1 MRIVTALCLS
11 LGLLSTACTTPDGRP
26 DPGATLG
33 LAAGLAAVGG
43 LVYLATQ
50 NDGGNRNHGYHRG
63 GYRSSGYG
71 YGGGYRGRGYR

>member
-1 MRIVTALCLS
+1 MRIVTAICLS
-11 LGLLSTACTTPDGRP
+11 LGLLTTACTTPDGRP

-33 LAAGLAAVGG
+33 LAAGLAVVGG

-50 NDGGNRNHGYHRG
+50 SGGNNHGYHGG

>member
-1 MRIVTALCLS
+1 MRIVTRLLLS
-11 LGLLSTACTTPDGRP
+11 LTLLAGACTTPDGRP

-50 NDGGNRNHGYHRG
+50 NGHSHDRHYAG
-63 GYRSSGYG
+63 GYRGG
-71 YGGGYRGRGYR
+71 HYGGGYRGGYRGYR